1 MLQGSVILV
10 KRKSDGSRFVLKR
23 MFIED
28 QAPEDQAEVMNEIKV
43 SHPDGTRGESPT
55 CD

>member
-1 MLQGSVILV
+1 MILV

-43 SHPDGTRGESPT
+43 CLASSGLSIVQLSLL
-55 CD
+55 CLI

>member
-1 MLQGSVILV
+1 MV

-43 SHPDGTRGESPT
+43 RLEKKGSRFQPSSSLFV
-55 CD
+55 

>member
-1 MLQGSVILV
+1 M

-43 SHPDGTRGESPT
+43 SPGTRTRLPSTAPT
-55 CD
+55 IALS